1 MKKIIINSIIIF
13 LICSL
18 FHFGYDFM
26 PNFITSL
33 FFPVNESIWEHLKM
47 VFTST
52 IVFSFISNLFYH
64 DKNTLFKSYIR
75 TMATIIILLILYL
88 PTYYLLGEIMI
99 LTLIILFI
107 SIFLSEVIASK
118 ISTKKHY
125 KYLNII
131 SAILLILNFTI
142 FAIFTYNPPHQNL
155 FKDPESKEYGI

>member
-18 FHFGYDFM
+18 FHFGYDF
-26 PNFITSL
+26 ITSL

-47 VFTST
+47 IFTST

-64 DKNTLFKSYIR
+64 DKNILFKTYIR

-88 PTYYLLGEIMI
+88 PTYYLLGEVMI

-118 ISTKKHY
+118 IS
-125 KYLNII
+125 LN
-131 SAILLILNFTI
+131 T
-142 FAIFTYNPPHQNL
+142 
-155 FKDPESKEYGI
+155 

>member
-18 FHFGYDFM
+18 FHFGYDFI

-47 VFTST
+47 IFTST

-88 PTYYLLGEIMI
+88 PTYYLLGEVMI

-107 SIFLSEVIASK
+107 SV
-118 ISTKKHY
+118 
-125 KYLNII
+125 
-131 SAILLILNFTI
+131 LLILLLCF
-142 FAIFTYNPPHQNL
+142 F
-155 FKDPESKEYGI
+155 S